1 METIN
6 DICSLYSCKTSF
18 PAQDFYLKDV
28 ISFTINCLDINDV
41 KVKNN
46 ISIIVEE
53 AFVNISHYSGSS
65 FADVTIYKNDDF
77 GYLLLEDNGKPFN
90 PLEKEENP
98 YSQEDSATRI
108 GGLGI
113 LLIKEMSQGV
123 YYEYKDNKNRLL
135 IKLAR
140 CWLWKLSNQKT
151 EKNLL

>member
-6 DICSLYSCKTSF
+6 EILSLYNSKTSV
-18 PAQDFYLKDV
+18 PADDHYLKDV
-28 ISFTINCLDINDV
+28 ISFTLNTLEINST
-41 KVKNN
+41 KAQNN

-65 FADVTIYKNDDF
+65 FADITTFKDNDY
-77 GYLLLEDNGKPFN
+77 GYLLLEDSGTPFN
-90 PLEKEENP
+90 PLETKEDP
-98 YSQEDSATRI
+98 YTKEDTSTRI

-113 LLIKEMSQGV
+113 LLIREMSQGV

-140 CWLWKLSNQKT
+140 N
-151 EKNLL
+151 